1 MKTIIHRAEDRG
13 FTQIGWLNSAH
24 SFSFGGFYNP
34 AKIGFG
40 ALRVLNDDIVAPGA
54 GFVTHPHDN
63 MEIVS
68 IPLSGDLEHK
78 DSTGTKGVIKS
89 GHVQIMTAG
98 SGIRHSEKNANTD
111 KEVAFLQIWVFPESR
126 NLNPAYDQ
134 KSFDLE
140 KGKNNWV
147 TVVDPQGE
155 LGVKIN
161 QKSWF
166 KMAVTD
172 ANQPLEIKSNKEN
185 NGLYLFVIE
194 GSLALENTELNERD
208 AMGIW
213 ETNGKGIQLR
223 TNKPSRLLLIEVPM
237 ELIES

>member
-24 SFSFGGFYNP
+24 SFSFGGYYNP

-54 GFVTHPHDN
+54 GFATHPHDN

-78 DSTGTKGVIKS
+78 DSTGTKGIIKS
-89 GHVQIMTAG
+89 GDVQIMTAG

-111 KEVAFLQIWVFPESR
+111 KEVAFLQIWVFPETR

-140 KGKNNWV
+140 KDKNNWV

-161 QKSWF
+161 QQSWF

-194 GSLALENTELNERD
+194 GSLALEDTELNERD
-208 AMGIW
+208 AIGIW
-213 ETNGKGIQLR
+213 ETNGEGIQLR

-237 ELIES
+237 D